1 MQSPAARPQAT
12 RILVVDDQN
21 DLANVI
27 STFLTEEGYEVTI
40 CNDGREALLKIR
52 EINPA
57 ALVLDIMMPET
68 DGFEV
73 LRQLR
78 LSDSGKRLP
87 VVLMSAAWRSSEK
100 HREIG
105 TTFDIAPTL
114 VLPKPFDLQDLDR
127 SLRQMGIAPVMVAS

>member
-1 MQSPAARPQAT
+1 MQPPIKASQAT
-12 RILVVDDQN
+12 HILVVDDQH

-27 STFLTEEGYEVTI
+27 SSYLTEEGYAVTI
-40 CNDGREALLKIR
+40 CNDGREALIKIR
-52 EINPA
+52 DINPD

-78 LSDSGKRLP
+78 LSEAGKRLP
-87 VVLMSAAWRSSEK
+87 VVLMSAAWRPSEK
-100 HREIG
+100 NREIG
-105 TTFDIAPTL
+105 TTLDIAPTL

-127 SLRQMGIAPVMVAS
+127 SLRQMGVAPVSVA